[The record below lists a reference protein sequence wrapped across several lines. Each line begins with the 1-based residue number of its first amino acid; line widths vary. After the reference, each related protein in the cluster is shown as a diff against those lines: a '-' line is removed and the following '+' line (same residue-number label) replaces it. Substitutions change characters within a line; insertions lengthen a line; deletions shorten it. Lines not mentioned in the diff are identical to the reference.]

1 MEVPFFLLNLDSS
14 AGKAVAEITSFL
26 TLDCQLRGKTKS
38 TAKCDKTQATATE
51 IAKVALLRCDAAEV
65 SAFSFF
71 FLPLRQCTDPDDK
84 SSLHAKQKKNEKKKI
99 LL

>member
-71 FLPLRQCTDPDDK
+71 F
-84 SSLHAKQKKNEKKKI
+84 SSSAPMHRSR
-99 LL
+99 